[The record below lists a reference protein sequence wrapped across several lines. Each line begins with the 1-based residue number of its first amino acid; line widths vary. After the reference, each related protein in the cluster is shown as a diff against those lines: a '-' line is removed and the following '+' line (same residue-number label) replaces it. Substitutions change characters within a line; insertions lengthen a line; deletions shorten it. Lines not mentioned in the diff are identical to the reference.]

1 MVSLGRFRTVS
12 YYFGKSRVVSSFRTT
27 KTRGSDDCR
36 SKKSATKMFSRL
48 ALRNA
53 QMLPIAVRGVQTV
66 TTSNSPRP
74 TRLVDPTPVRFGF
87 LPDSWFTFFYPKTGV
102 TGPYIFGTSVAT
114 YLLSKEIYVL
124 EHEFHNAVS
133 FVIIW
138 IFLVKKFGPTVSKY
152 LEKEQNKEIEEFE
165 DQRKEGIKNAEDNIN
180 QTKNAIWSAEG
191 QSLLMEAKRENIKIQ
206 LESIYRERLAHV
218 YQEVKKR
225 LDYNAQ
231 IQIVERRIAQKH
243 MVQWIINNVLKAITP
258 EQEKAT
264 LQQCIKDL
272 EALSAK
278 A

>member
-1 MVSLGRFRTVS
+1 ML
-12 YYFGKSRVVSSFRTT
+12 
-27 KTRGSDDCR
+27 
-36 SKKSATKMFSRL
+36 SRL

-53 QMLPIAVRGVQTV
+53 QMLPVAVRSVQAA
-66 TTSNSPRP
+66 TTSSGPRP
-74 TRLVDPTPVRFGF
+74 KRLVDPSPVRFGF
-87 LPDSWFTFFYPKTGV
+87 VPDSWFTFFYPKTGV
-102 TGPYIFGTSVAT
+102 TGPYVFGTSVLA

-124 EHEFHNAVS
+124 EHEFYNGVS
-133 FVIIW
+133 FAMIW

-152 LEKEQNKEIEEFE
+152 LEKEQDKEIEEWE
-165 DQRKEGIKNAEDNIN
+165 NSRKEDIKDAEENIKE
-180 QTKNAIWSAEG
+180 TKDAIWRAEG
-191 QSLLMEAKRENIKIQ
+191 QTLLMEAKRENIKMQ
-206 LESIYRERLAHV
+206 LEAVYRERLIHV
-218 YQEVKKR
+218 YNEVKKR

-272 EALSAK
+272 QALSAK

>member
-1 MVSLGRFRTVS
+1 ML
-12 YYFGKSRVVSSFRTT
+12 
-27 KTRGSDDCR
+27 
-36 SKKSATKMFSRL
+36 SRL

-66 TTSNSPRP
+66 TTSNGPRP
-74 TRLVDPTPVRFGF
+74 TRLIDPAPVRFGF

-102 TGPYIFGTSVAT
+102 TGPYVFGVSVGT

-133 FVIIW
+133 FAIIW
-138 IFLVKKFGPTVSKY
+138 IFLVKKLGPALSKY
-152 LEKEQNKEIEEFE
+152 LEKEQNKEIQVFE
-165 DQRKEGIKNAEDNIN
+165 DQRNEEIQFAEDGIKQSKD
-180 QTKNAIWSAEG
+180 AIWRAEG
-191 QSLLMEAKRENIKIQ
+191 QSLLMDAKRENIKIQ
-206 LESIYRERLAHV
+206 LEAVYRERLAHV
-218 YQEVKKR
+218 YKEVKKR